1 MPMPS
6 STLRTLSR
14 SRESED
20 RDREDYRED
29 REDRQNRRNSH
40 ASFDPDN
47 SIDGEGLLLSLST
60 ILLVIIF
67 ISIAI
72 WASLW

>member
-1 MPMPS
+1 MSMP

-14 SRESED
+14 SRERED

-29 REDRQNRRNSH
+29 RKYTESRRNSH

-60 ILLVIIF
+60 ILLVVIF